1 MIYSINRDRYR
12 SKLIDD
18 FFLFLGVVSFT
29 LTFFH
34 LFFWIPILL
43 SSYYFIIKAVISLS
57 HLRLGVNALLFLSF
71 LVFCFFAAVA
81 WGVFNGLYNLKQLI
95 IVSMGCVLGLS
106 VANSQISTF
115 WAWLP
120 VTVAVVV
127 FSSLFFLGWDVNNI
141 LPQNSRNFISVILL
155 GLYSTA
161 LLLDKPDRISIGMV
175 LIAALIFF
183 LSIWAEGRSGIVS
196 SFLMLTMASVSF
208 FVRSRFF
215 RSKLWIFVILV
226 VLSWFFFFL
235 YDFGMFD
242 RISIKGFT
250 DHSRERIFLWYFSDI
265 TIFELFFG
273 RNPEDVERLSKF
285 GFNLHNSYLAA
296 LAFGG
301 VFYFFLMVL
310 VVLLS
315 AFKYFSIPFIAIAVI
330 PLSIRAL
337 TDIQIYVGKYD
348 FVIVAA
354 LFIVLNLKLES
365 LAMGKCRNQTD

>member
-1 MIYSINRDRYR
+1 
-12 SKLIDD
+12 
-18 FFLFLGVVSFT
+18 
-29 LTFFH
+29 
-34 LFFWIPILL
+34 
-43 SSYYFIIKAVISLS
+43 
-57 HLRLGVNALLFLSF
+57 
-71 LVFCFFAAVA
+71 
-81 WGVFNGLYNLKQLI
+81 
-95 IVSMGCVLGLS
+95 
-106 VANSQISTF
+106 
-115 WAWLP
+115 
-120 VTVAVVV
+120 
-127 FSSLFFLGWDVNNI
+127 
-141 LPQNSRNFISVILL
+141 
-155 GLYSTA
+155 
-161 LLLDKPDRISIGMV
+161 
-175 LIAALIFF
+175 
-183 LSIWAEGRSGIVS
+183 
-196 SFLMLTMASVSF
+196 
-208 FVRSRFF
+208 
-215 RSKLWIFVILV
+215 
-226 VLSWFFFFL
+226 
-235 YDFGMFD
+235 MFD

>member
-12 SKLIDD
+12 SSLIDD
-18 FFLFLGVVSFT
+18 FFLFSGVVSFT

-34 LFFWIPILL
+34 VLFWVPILA
-43 SSYYFIIKAVISLS
+43 SAYYFSVKSVLSLAN
-57 HLRLGVNALLFLSF
+57 LRLGLNAILFVSF
-71 LVFCFFAAVA
+71 LLFCFFSAIA
-81 WGVFNGLYNLKQLI
+81 WGVFNGLYNIKQLV
-95 IVSMGCVLGLS
+95 IVSMGFVLGLS
-106 VANSQISTF
+106 VANSQMSTF

-120 VTVAVVV
+120 ITIAVVGFV
-127 FSSLFFLGWDVNNI
+127 ALFFLGWDVNNI

-161 LLLDKPDRISIGMV
+161 LLLSKPERISMGMV
-175 LIAALIFF
+175 LIAALIFL

-196 SFLMLTMASVSF
+196 SFLLLTMASVSF
-208 FVRSRFF
+208 FIQSRFF
-215 RSKLWIFVILV
+215 RSKLWIFVLLFIF
-226 VLSWFFFFL
+226 SWFFFFL

-250 DHSRERIFLWYFSDI
+250 DYSRERIFLWYFSDI
-265 TIFELFFG
+265 TFFELFFG

-296 LAFGG
+296 LAFVG
-301 VFYFFLMVL
+301 VFYLFLLLL
-310 VVLLS
+310 VVFLS
-315 AFKYFSIPFIAIAVI
+315 AFKYFSVPFIAIAVI

-348 FVIVAA
+348 FIIVAA
-354 LFIVLNLKLES
+354 LFIVLS
-365 LAMGKCRNQTD
+365 LRLGSLSTGKRQYKTD

>member
-57 HLRLGVNALLFLSF
+57 QLRLGVNALLFLSF

>member
-1 MIYSINRDRYR
+1 
-12 SKLIDD
+12 
-18 FFLFLGVVSFT
+18 
-29 LTFFH
+29 
-34 LFFWIPILL
+34 
-43 SSYYFIIKAVISLS
+43 
-57 HLRLGVNALLFLSF
+57 LRLGVNALLFLSF

-226 VLSWFFFFL
+226 VLSWFLFFL